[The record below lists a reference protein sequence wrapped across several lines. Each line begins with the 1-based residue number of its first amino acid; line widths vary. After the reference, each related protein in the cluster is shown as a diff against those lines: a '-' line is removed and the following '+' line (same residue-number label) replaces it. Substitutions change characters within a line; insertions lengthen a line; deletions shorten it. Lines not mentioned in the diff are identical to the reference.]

1 MTTLGLWDRLRHAL
15 GHYPSTARE
24 WAVRVQ
30 SADVARHEL
39 LALDEWLKADPR
51 NAEDYA
57 RVNKIAHLGLKL
69 RDYPQERARLAGYA
83 KLRSPSPLGE
93 GRGEGRASGR
103 RWRLVTAG
111 AAAGVVVALAVLLAS
126 DLSALSGRYAAGR
139 GEQRQVVL
147 EDGSRIVVNTDSEV
161 AVRFHEFERSV
172 QLVRGE
178 AFFEVAKDA
187 ARPFVVRTGSA
198 EVRAVGTKFSVR
210 RNDSDTEVVVTE
222 GRVRVVREGKS
233 DNQAPAASPIELV
246 PGNLV
251 HVSSTAPTAQ
261 IAVVDVARATAWTAG
276 NVEFEEATLAEV
288 IRDVNR
294 YTTKEFVIA
303 DPSLA
308 EIRVTGRFRVG
319 DVESVKFALQNRF
332 DIDAAEEKGL
342 IRLSRSR

>member
-1 MTTLGLWDRLRHAL
+1 MSTLGIWDRLRHAL
-15 GHYPSTARE
+15 GHYPNTARE

-69 RDYPQERARLAGYA
+69 RDYPQERARLTGYA
-83 KLRSPSPLGE
+83 KLRNEADFGSARS
-93 GRGEGRASGR
+93 RRGR
-103 RWRLVTAG
+103 RWRLATAG
-111 AAAGVVVALAVLLAS
+111 AAAGVVLALAVLLAPDIS
-126 DLSALSGRYAAGR
+126 TLSGHYAAGR
-139 GEQRQVVL
+139 GEQRQVTL

-210 RNDSDTEVVVTE
+210 QNASETEVVVTE
-222 GRVRVVREGKS
+222 GKVRVVREGKS
-233 DNQAPAASPIELV
+233 ATENIAAPPIELV
-246 PGNLV
+246 PGNLAR
-251 HVSSTAPTAQ
+251 VSATEPTAQ
-261 IAVVDVARATAWTAG
+261 VAMVDVARATAWTAG
-276 NVEFEEATLAEV
+276 NVEFEEATLADV

-294 YTTKEFVIA
+294 YTTREFVIA

-308 EIRVTGRFRVG
+308 EIRLSGRFRVG
-319 DVESVKFALQNRF
+319 DVESVKFALRDRF
-332 DIDAAEEKGL
+332 DISAAEEKGL

>member
-1 MTTLGLWDRLRHAL
+1 MSTVGSWDRLRHAL
-15 GHYPSTARE
+15 GHYPSPARE

-69 RDYPQERARLAGYA
+69 RDYPQERARLTGYA

-93 GRGEGRASGR
+93 CRGDGRTWGWG
-103 RWRLVTAG
+103 LLTAG

-126 DLSALSGRYAAGR
+126 DLSALSGHYTSGR
-139 GEQRQVVL
+139 GEQRQVTL

-161 AVRFHEFERSV
+161 AVRFHDFERSV

-210 RNDSDTEVVVTE
+210 QNASETEVVVTE
-222 GRVRVVREGKS
+222 GKVRVVREGKS
-233 DNQAPAASPIELV
+233 ATENIAAPPIELV
-246 PGNLV
+246 PGNLAR
-251 HVSSTAPTAQ
+251 VSATEPTAQ
-261 IAVVDVARATAWTAG
+261 VAIVDVARATAWIAG

-294 YTTKEFVIA
+294 YTTREFVIA

-308 EIRVTGRFRVG
+308 EIRLTGRFRVG
-319 DVESVKFALQNRF
+319 DVESVKFALRDRF
-332 DIDAAEEKGL
+332 DITATEEDGR
-342 IRLSRSR
+342 IRLYRSR

>member
-69 RDYPQERARLAGYA
+69 RDYPQERARLTGYA
-83 KLRSPSPLGE
+83 KLRTEAGFDSERL
-93 GRGEGRASGR
+93 RRGR

-187 ARPFVVRTGSA
+187 ARPFVVRTGRA

-233 DNQAPAASPIELV
+233 DNQTPPASPIQLV

-251 HVSSTAPTAQ
+251 HVS
-261 IAVVDVARATAWTAG
+261 ATAAAASPRAVRLRPPPRAPPKKQG
-276 NVEFEEATLAEV
+276 PNP
-288 IRDVNR
+288 
-294 YTTKEFVIA
+294 A
-303 DPSLA
+303 DSLA
-308 EIRVTGRFRVG
+308 PRAGLPPARTPRAWQNPRKQPPPAKPGTTILDSWSSRNAKDQSPVYGRS
-319 DVESVKFALQNRF
+319 E
-332 DIDAAEEKGL
+332 
-342 IRLSRSR
+342 